1 MKFLPVIGSHLAGE
15 IGQQPVLNYICHFG
29 RLHSSYYVIFFYR
42 DVKPDNVLLD
52 VSGHIRLADFGS
64 CSKLGKNGTVRGSVL
79 KQKLVFN

>member
-1 MKFLPVIGSHLAGE
+1 MKLASCWLFSVHLLFQKVELEYLFLI
-15 IGQQPVLNYICHFG
+15 I
-29 RLHSSYYVIFFYR
+29 IFFYR

-79 KQKLVFN
+79 KTEISF

>member
-1 MKFLPVIGSHLAGE
+1 MKLASCRLL
-15 IGQQPVLNYICHFG
+15 QVTTFG
-29 RLHSSYYVIFFYR
+29 LQTALSEVRTDIFFFSR

-64 CSKLGKNGTVRGSVL
+64 CSKLGKNGTVSGSVL

>member
-1 MKFLPVIGSHLAGE
+1 MKLAS
-15 IGQQPVLNYICHFG
+15 C
-29 RLHSSYYVIFFYR
+29 RLLQVTTFRLQTALSEVRTDIFFSR

-64 CSKLGKNGTVRGSVL
+64 CSKLGKNGTVSGSVL